1 MTQAE
6 ENRAA
11 GLTFLSILWYIHA
24 SFCGMSIYLP
34 QEGHR
39 RPLEQD
45 DGTMWPCLAAPVI
58 NVSTLLC

>member
-58 NVSTLLC
+58 